1 MLDAKLYDSRGI
13 IPKPGEDQQAYLKRA
28 VANLETLSRFYL
40 DVISGKLGQVS
51 TGSRKVVELLMAGNY
66 EVLDTPDM
74 DQYGF
79 KELPF
84 PAISIDAETY
94 TQIFSN
100 KREKPHLRS
109 GATNIPIIY
118 DGKISP
124 LTMVDKSLLEE
135 VLSEEDGSFE
145 ENDVAS
151 AMLEQLRKY
160 ERMQNRTRG
169 VVGHETI
176 HGIRGFA
183 GIDRGYHFEELV
195 GYSNAPQHMDV
206 WEQYF
211 SGVAKSKGLSLFHPL
226 WSLSRLS
233 EYSHLKSKVK
243 NGVVEKIPL
252 PMLIRIR
259 ADEFE
264 YITRQIE
271 DGKEIKT
278 VVNEKAEHD
287 SKDSWRWQFIA
298 ELCNF

>member
-1 MLDAKLYDSRGI
+1 MLEAKFYDSRGI
-13 IPKPGEDQQAYLKRA
+13 IPRPVEDQQLYLERA
-28 VANLETLSRFYL
+28 TVNLETLNRFHQ
-40 DVISGKLGQVS
+40 DVIGKKVGQVS
-51 TGSRKVVELLMAGNY
+51 TGSAKVIELLMAGNY

-109 GATNIPIIY
+109 GATNIPVIY

-124 LTMVDKSLLEE
+124 LTMADKSVLEE
-135 VLSEEDGSFE
+135 VLSEEDGSFK

-151 AMLEQLRKY
+151 AMLEQLKKY

-195 GYSNAPQHMDV
+195 GYSNAPQHTDI

-211 SGVAKSKGLSLFHPL
+211 SGVARSMSLSLFHPL

-233 EYSHLKSKVK
+233 EYNHLKSKVE

-252 PMLIRIR
+252 PMLVRII
-259 ADEFE
+259 AYEFE
-264 YITRQIE
+264 HIAREIE
-271 DGKEIKT
+271 AGKEMKT
-278 VVNEKAEHD
+278 IVAEKSGGH
-287 SKDSWRWQFIA
+287 STDSWRWKLIA
-298 ELCNF
+298 ELCGF